1 MLVVLS
7 ESLLQRIFLDTAKI
21 NITYWHFR
29 LHDVPGGRLGNEDE
43 LHDLPGGLGDEVHI
57 VAD

>member
-1 MLVVLS
+1 MLTGI
-7 ESLLQRIFLDTAKI
+7 SLTFCSGGILVEDE
-21 NITYWHFR
+21 
-29 LHDVPGGRLGNEDE
+29 LHDVLGGRLGNEDE